1 MTNDNENGETNTE
14 VKSSNSEPDVLHAA
28 DRVQLGDFSRSP
40 GKVVPKREEVEPYLA
55 ALLQAEHLNL
65 LVGSGLTTALAK
77 LAGCDGGADMNAELK
92 IADDK
97 CAKAI
102 QAAAESSA
110 QQMGRGEPNIEDS
123 LRIAIAAA
131 EGLRILGDDRAESV
145 QGGVDSA
152 LSHLR
157 REVSKTE
164 TALAEKR
171 EESVAE
177 EMTLQGLLM
186 SFLGSFAGRAPTR
199 DRLHVFTTNYDR
211 VIEWGA
217 ELAGLRI
224 VDRFVGSL
232 NPIFRSSRLEV
243 DYHYSPPGTVRD
255 PRHLDGV
262 FRLTKLHGSLDWQW
276 DGKRRR
282 IIRRALPFGQ
292 APTDSEQPPT
302 DCDEAPTD
310 PGQPP
315 TDCDEAPTDPEQSP
329 TAEASGTIIYPNA
342 AKDYETSFYPY
353 ADLFRDLA
361 AALCRPHS
369 VLVTY
374 GYSFGDDHINRTIKD
389 MLTIPSTHL
398 LIISWDDPSGRI
410 GKFIEGHQRAGQI
423 SQMIGRKFAGLP
435 SLVEKWL
442 PWPSAE
448 FLLQGRAQIFRR
460 RDSRAT
466 HEDSDD

>member
-1 MTNDNENGETNTE
+1 M
-14 VKSSNSEPDVLHAA
+14 KSSNSKSDVPQAA
-28 DRVQLGDFSRSP
+28 DRVQLGDFTRGP
-40 GKVVPKREEVEPYLA
+40 EQGVPKREDVEPYLA

-65 LVGSGLTTALAK
+65 LVGSGLTTALAT
-77 LAGCDGGADMNAELK
+77 LAEFDGGADMNAELE
-92 IADDK
+92 IADIE

-102 QAAAESSA
+102 HKAAKTSA
-110 QQMGRGEPNIEDS
+110 RQTGRGTPNIEDR

-145 QGGVDSA
+145 QRGVDSA

-171 EESVAE
+171 EEPVAE

-262 FRLTKLHGSLDWQW
+262 FRSRSSMVRSTGSGIANVVASSAERSLSDKHRQT
-276 DGKRRR
+276 
-282 IIRRALPFGQ
+282 P
-292 APTDSEQPPT
+292 EQP
-302 DCDEAPTD
+302 
-310 PGQPP
+310 
-315 TDCDEAPTDPEQSP
+315 P
-329 TAEASGTIIYPNA
+329 TAEASGNNNLPPMPPRT
-342 AKDYETSFYPY
+342 T
-353 ADLFRDLA
+353 RLA
-361 AALCRPHS
+361 STLM
-369 VLVTY
+369 
-374 GYSFGDDHINRTIKD
+374 RTC
-389 MLTIPSTHL
+389 S
-398 LIISWDDPSGRI
+398 
-410 GKFIEGHQRAGQI
+410 
-423 SQMIGRKFAGLP
+423 
-435 SLVEKWL
+435 
-442 PWPSAE
+442 
-448 FLLQGRAQIFRR
+448 
-460 RDSRAT
+460 
-466 HEDSDD
+466 